1 VISVPSTNGKTA
13 DLPDFGDLARS
24 LPADQL
30 PHLIGQLAAAQALAF
45 SRLAAPAPVAQSDE
59 LITVEEATAM
69 LGMSAEYVYR
79 NSKTLPFVRRVGR
92 SVRCSKAGIQAYIR
106 RAR

>member
-1 VISVPSTNGKTA
+1 VISATT
-13 DLPDFGDLARS
+13 DLPDFGNLARS

-30 PHLIGQLAAAQALAF
+30 PDLIGQLAAAQALAF
-45 SRLAAPAPVAQSDE
+45 SRLLSPAPVPHSDE
-59 LITVEEATAM
+59 LITVEEGAEM
-69 LGMSAEYVYR
+69 LGMSAEYIYR